1 MPLCPMVTFTVVQ
14 TTNYQIFRVK
24 TIQNYQLKIKNYLFI
39 AYQREFG
46 VRNSELGVMF
56 FLMKE

>member
-46 VRNSELGVMF
+46 VWNSELGVM
-56 FLMKE
+56 